1 MPYRFTILGCGSSGG
16 VPRLGGDWG
25 DCDPAN
31 PKNRRRRCSLLVERD
46 GPAGTTRVLID
57 TSPDMRDQL
66 LDAGTG
72 TLDAVVYTHSHADH
86 VHGIDDLRQI
96 VFNLRHRLPV
106 WADAH
111 TTEALMDRF
120 AYAFMQAAGSDY
132 PPILNLHAIH
142 GPITIAGS
150 GGDITLTPFTVEH
163 GNIPALG
170 FRIGDLAYLPDVS
183 MIPDPIWPQLANLH
197 IWILDLHAIHGP
209 ITISGAG
216 GDITLTPF
224 TVEHGNIPALGFRI
238 ADLAYL
244 PDVSAIP
251 DAIWPQL
258 ANLHIWIVDALRRK
272 PHPTHAHL
280 ARTLEWIARVQPRQS
295 IITNMHIDMDYAT
308 LVTELPADVTPAY
321 DGMVIRLPD

>member
-25 DCDPAN
+25 DCDAGN
-31 PKNRRRRCSLLVERD
+31 PKNRRRRCSLLIERD

-66 LDAGTG
+66 LDAGIG

-96 VFNLRHRLPV
+96 VFNLRRRLPV

-120 AYAFMQAAGSDY
+120 AYAFIQAEGSDY
-132 PPILNLHAIH
+132 PPILDLHAIR
-142 GPITIAGS
+142 GPITIA
-150 GGDITLTPFTVEH
+150 
-163 GNIPALG
+163 
-170 FRIGDLAYLPDVS
+170 
-183 MIPDPIWPQLANLH
+183 
-197 IWILDLHAIHGP
+197 
-209 ITISGAG
+209 GAG

-238 ADLAYL
+238 GSLAYL
-244 PDVSAIP
+244 PDVSEIP
-251 DAIWPQL
+251 DAVWPQL
-258 ANLHIWIVDALRRK
+258 ANLQVWIVDALRRK

-280 ARTLEWIARVQPRQS
+280 ARTLEWIARVKPARA
-295 IITNMHIDMDYAT
+295 IITNMHIDLDYAT
-308 LVTELPADVTPAY
+308 LVAELPAGVEPAF
-321 DGMVIRLPD
+321 DGMVVRLPD